1 MGCRKKSYSL
11 EFMYSDFARDF
22 VGVVF
27 MSFFTVPRAPTTTGT
42 VVVLSPY
49 ICSTSIS
56 KCLYLLSFSVVVT
69 RGFGLEGYSHVNEK
83 AMSFLFFSTMSGL
96 LAAVVLSVWMGMS
109 LRIVTLQYVA
119 QYPDG
124 TSIRTLKTK
133 TQFLRR
139 LFQLSVNEVFRMKAE
154 HFSFKMKVLAS

>member
-1 MGCRKKSYSL
+1 MGCRKKSYFL

-42 VVVLSPY
+42 VVVLSAH
-49 ICSTSIS
+49 IRSISIS
-56 KCLYLLSFSVVVT
+56 KSLYLLSFSVVVT

-96 LAAVVLSVWMGMS
+96 LAAMVLAVWMGMS
-109 LRIVTLQYVA
+109 LRIVTLSFSVTVLGSCSPHCQ
-119 QYPDG
+119 
-124 TSIRTLKTK
+124 TLCRSSSACVQLRCCGGGCI
-133 TQFLRR
+133 QF
-139 LFQLSVNEVFRMKAE
+139 
-154 HFSFKMKVLAS
+154 